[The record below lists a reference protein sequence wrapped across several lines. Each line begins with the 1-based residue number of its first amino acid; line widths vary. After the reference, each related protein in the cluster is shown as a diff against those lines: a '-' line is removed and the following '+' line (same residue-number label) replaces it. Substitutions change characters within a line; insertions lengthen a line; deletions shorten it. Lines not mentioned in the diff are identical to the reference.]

1 MAKSANRWI
10 REAWRRE
17 ENKEEN
23 AIVSESISTMEE
35 VGVRLRFADN
45 SIRLDEEV
53 IDEATEYK
61 AVWRN
66 VKNSLQKATESR
78 RIEIYKTKEQQSQ
91 VYREQEEECHSWLG
105 QNLHGRKTSSIMTM
119 LEQMVE
125 TRSWK
130 VSRGLA
136 QDKQCRVC
144 HERDETVEH
153 IVAGCKVLANSEYLT

>member
-1 MAKSANRWI
+1 MAKSTNRWI
-10 REAWRRE
+10 REAWKRE

-45 SIRLDEEV
+45 LIRLDEEV
-53 IDEATEYK
+53 IDEATEYRS
-61 AVWRN
+61 VWRK

-105 QNLHGRKTSSIMTM
+105 QNLHGGKTSSIMTM

-130 VSRGLA
+130 V
-136 QDKQCRVC
+136 
-144 HERDETVEH
+144 
-153 IVAGCKVLANSEYLT
+153 